1 MNVRVAV
8 VAAVRRE
15 ESLVSP
21 CCVCS
26 DLSAEC
32 TLVLLQLFPDL
43 IHEAA
48 TERKARVTR
57 QRREPDPHKPALP
70 LQQH

>member
-15 ESLVSP
+15 ESLASP

-32 TLVLLQLFPDL
+32 TQVLLQLFPDL
-43 IHEAA
+43 NREAA
-48 TERKARVTR
+48 TGIKARVTR
-57 QRREPDPHKPALP
+57 QRREPDPHKAAPP
-70 LQQH
+70 PQQH